1 MGGQRDRGE
10 RNCINLSESRFAP
23 YNTVRGL
30 RFDSTSF
37 TAHVRGPALT
47 EGGLEHGPDI
57 PLSYWNCMNI
67 VIVESPAKAKTINK
81 YLGSSYEVL
90 ASFGHVRDLPARN
103 GSVDP
108 EQDFKMIWEVDAK
121 AVGRL
126 NDIARSLKGA
136 SRLILATDPDREGEA
151 ISWHVLEIL
160 KEKRAIGD
168 HKIERVVFNAITK
181 QAVSEAMKHP
191 RQIDSALVDAYMARR
206 ALDYL
211 VGFTLSPVLWRKLP
225 GARSAGRVQ
234 SVALRLV
241 CDRELEIEKF
251 VAREYWSLVATLI
264 TPRGDSFEA
273 RLVGADGRKLQRLDI
288 GTGTEAEDFRRALE
302 AANFTV
308 TAVDAKPARRNP
320 QAPFTTSTL
329 QQEASRKYGF
339 APAHTMRIAQR
350 LYEGI
355 DIGGETTGLITY
367 MRTDGVQI
375 APEAVTQARKVIGED
390 YGDAY
395 VPGSARA
402 YQTKAKNAQEA
413 HEAIRPTD
421 LSRRPASLSQR
432 LDADQARLYEL
443 IWKRTIASQ
452 MESAELERTT
462 VDIGARAGGRNLEL
476 RATGQVI
483 KFDGF
488 LTLYQEGRDDEEDE
502 DSRRLPL
509 MNTGEALKREHLAV
523 TQHFTEPPP
532 RFSEASLVKRMEEL
546 GIGRP
551 STYAS
556 ILQVLKDRGYVRL
569 EKKRLHGVDKGR
581 VVVAFLENFFRRYV
595 EYDFTAN
602 LEEQLDRISNNE
614 ISWKQVLTDF
624 WRDFIGAVD
633 EIKDLR
639 VAQVLDAL
647 DEMLGPHIYPPREDG
662 GDVRQ
667 CPSCDNG
674 RLNLKAGK
682 FGAFVGCSNYPE
694 CRYTRPLA
702 ADSEGTAD
710 KMLGKDPKTDLDVWI
725 KAGRFGPYI
734 QLGEQKDYEEGT
746 KPKRAGIPKGT
757 SPADVDLEL
766 ALRLLALP
774 REIGLHPESGKPIT
788 AGLGRFGPFVRHEK
802 TYASLEAGDEVFTS
816 GLNRAVTLI
825 AERIAKGP
833 GRRFGADPGRVLG
846 DHPSLGAIA
855 VKNGRYGPYV
865 SAGGVNATIPS
876 DFEKDTITV
885 EQAIALIDERAAK
898 GTTKRKAPRKAA
910 KSTAKAATDKTAK
923 KAAPKKAAAKKAAT
937 PKEAATKKAATR
949 ATTEGDSEPAPSTP
963 TAPAKKAASRT
974 TARPTAKKA
983 AKKDSKTPSV
993 SKTAPRKRAAGKA
1006 ASA

>member
-1 MGGQRDRGE
+1 MFGSKRPTRISSNSAQ
-10 RNCINLSESRFAP
+10 NFP
-23 YNTVRGL
+23 V
-30 RFDSTSF
+30 
-37 TAHVRGPALT
+37 
-47 EGGLEHGPDI
+47 
-57 PLSYWNCMNI
+57 SYWNYMNI

-90 ASFGHVRDLPARN
+90 ASFGHVRDLPAKN

-108 EQDFKMIWEVDAK
+108 DANFKMIWEVDPK
-121 AVGRL
+121 AAGRL
-126 NDIARSLKGA
+126 NDIAKSLKNA
-136 SRLILATDPDREGEA
+136 DRLILATDPDREGEA
-151 ISWHVLEIL
+151 ISWHVLEVM
-160 KEKRAIGD
+160 KEKRAIKD

-181 QAVSEAMKHP
+181 QAVTDAMKHP
-191 RQIDSALVDAYMARR
+191 RQIDGALVDAYMARR

-251 VAREYWSLVATLI
+251 VPREYWSLIATLL
-264 TPRGDSFEA
+264 TPRGDAFEA
-273 RLVGADGRKLQRLDI
+273 RLVGADGKKIQRLDI
-288 GTGTEAEDFRRALE
+288 GTGAEAEDFKKALE
-302 AANFTV
+302 AAAYAV
-308 TAVDAKPARRNP
+308 TSVDAKPARRNP

-375 APEAVTQARKVIGED
+375 DPSAITQARKVIGED
-390 YGDAY
+390 YGNAY
-395 VPGSARA
+395 VPEAPRQ
-402 YQTKAKNAQEA
+402 YQAKAKNAQEA

-421 LSRRPASLSQR
+421 LSRRPDSMSR
-432 LDADQARLYEL
+432 KLDSDQARLYEL

-462 VDIGARAGGRNLEL
+462 VDIAAKAGGRTLEL
-476 RATGQVI
+476 RATGQVV

-488 LTLYQEGRDDEEDE
+488 LALYQEGRDDEEDE
-502 DSRRLPL
+502 DSRRLPA
-509 MNTGEALKREHLAV
+509 MSAGDGLKRQSLAV

-556 ILQVLKDRGYVRL
+556 ILQVLKDRGYVKL
-569 EKKRLHGVDKGR
+569 EKKRLHGEDKGR
-581 VVVAFLENFFRRYV
+581 VVVAFLESFFSRYV

-614 ISWKQVLTDF
+614 ISWQQVLKDF
-624 WRDFIGAVD
+624 WSGFIGAVD

-639 VAQVLDAL
+639 VAQVLDVL
-647 DEMLGPHIYPPREDG
+647 DDMLGQHIYPPRADG
-662 GDVRQ
+662 GDIRQ
-667 CPSCDNG
+667 CPSCGNG

-694 CRYTRPLA
+694 CRYTRQLA
-702 ADSEGTAD
+702 ADSEATAD
-710 KMLGKDPKTDLDVWI
+710 RSLGQDPDTGFDVWV

-734 QLGEQKDYEEGT
+734 QLGEQKDYEEGE

-757 SPADVDLEL
+757 SPSDVELEL
-766 ALRLLALP
+766 ALKLLSLP
-774 REIGLHPESGKPIT
+774 REIGKHPETGQPIT
-788 AGLGRFGPFVRHEK
+788 AGLGRFGPFVKHEK
-802 TYASLEAGDEVFTS
+802 TYASLEAGDEVFDI

-825 AERIAKGP
+825 AEKVAKGP
-833 GRRFGADPGRVLG
+833 SRRFGADPGKAIG
-846 DHPSLGAIA
+846 DHPTLGTVT
-855 VKNGRYGPYV
+855 VKSGRYGAYV
-865 SAGGVNATIPS
+865 TAGGVNATIPAE
-876 DFEKDTITV
+876 FEKDTVTLP
-885 EQAIALIDERAAK
+885 QAIALIDERAAK
-898 GTTKRKAPRKAA
+898 GGGKTK
-910 KSTAKAATDKTAK
+910 AK
-923 KAAPKKAAAKKAAT
+923 KAAKPAKAKKAAAKAAGGDDAAPKPKKPAAKKAAAKSEST
-937 PKEAATKKAATR
+937 SKARAAVSSTAKTSPTKAAATK
-949 ATTEGDSEPAPSTP
+949 
-963 TAPAKKAASRT
+963 APAKKS
-974 TARPTAKKA
+974 
-983 AKKDSKTPSV
+983 
-993 SKTAPRKRAAGKA
+993 AGKN
-1006 ASA
+1006 